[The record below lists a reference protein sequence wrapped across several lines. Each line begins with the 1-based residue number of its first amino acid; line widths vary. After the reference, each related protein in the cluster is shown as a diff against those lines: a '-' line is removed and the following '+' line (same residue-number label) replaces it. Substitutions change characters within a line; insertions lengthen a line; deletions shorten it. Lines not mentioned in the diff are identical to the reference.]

1 MTTLPQWNDLNPS
14 QRTGQGVASPEV
26 SYKYHWIH
34 CKRDSKN
41 RNVYRNNKLLHG
53 VRVYLKE
60 AVMEKQLPCKA
71 GEPLPTAQYRL
82 DNPELI
88 HVSLTNNRTTAMMPE
103 NIILLN
109 ATKEFL

>member
-1 MTTLPQWNDLNPS
+1 
-14 QRTGQGVASPEV
+14 
-26 SYKYHWIH
+26 
-34 CKRDSKN
+34 
-41 RNVYRNNKLLHG
+41 
-53 VRVYLKE
+53 
-60 AVMEKQLPCKA
+60 MEKQLPCKA

-103 NIILLN
+103 NITLLN